1 MTKYFNI
8 NVQKMINITYIY
20 FAVPEYAGIPQQQIY
35 LLCFQKTTT
44 TTLEYIC
51 FVSI

>member
-8 NVQKMINITYIY
+8 NVQKMININYIY
-20 FAVPEYAGIPQQQIY
+20 FPVAEYASIPQQQMY
-35 LLCFQKTTT
+35 LCFQKTTT
-44 TTLEYIC
+44 TTLDYTC